1 MIILIDAEKA
11 LDKNQHR
18 LMIRTLNKVSIEGMY
33 VNIVQTI
40 YDKQIAN
47 IILNSEIV
55 KTYLLRSGARQ
66 GYQLL
71 RFYST

>member
-55 KTYLLRSGARQ
+55 KTYLLRSGAR
-66 GYQLL
+66 
-71 RFYST
+71 